1 MLLSQNVVKLFN
13 NPVSSTVAT
22 VDAEGNVYAAPFG
35 SVRAT
40 PDGSQLLFTYL
51 AAKETPKRIEYMKKA
66 DKMPV
71 IVVQHTDQEKISFEG
86 YCVWCKIGDIVTS
99 GPLVEKVK
107 AQLPKPVVDAF
118 PPKAVVT
125 LRPVKYKIQGTVP
138 DMGKI
143 VTL

>member
-1 MLLSQNVVKLFN
+1 MSLSRNVVELFN
-13 NPVSSTVAT
+13 NPASAKTVST
-22 VDAEGNVYAAPFG
+22 VDAQGNVYAAPFG

-51 AAKETPKRIEYMKKA
+51 AATETPKRSFIAPSEA
-66 DKMPV
+66 V
-71 IVVQHTDQEKISFEG
+71 SLIVVQHTDQEKGSFEG

-99 GPLVEKVK
+99 GPLFEKVK
-107 AQLPKPVVDAF
+107 AQLPKPIVDAF

-125 LRPVKYKIQGTVP
+125 LRPVKYKIQGAVP
-138 DMGKI
+138 NMGKT